1 MAITCD
7 YVLNDIL
14 KTLPSI
20 PFALLS
26 AKSIDNPKEEYAVRL
41 YCSWLYQMDLFS
53 ENAVHVKEIGKA
65 YSLEESHAMII
76 KLVEQMKLRIYE
88 AVIVY
93 DADFQI
99 MNAYHFDPSGNV
111 NYTFNSI
118 RCSRYE
124 VGIEYDL
131 FTAEL
136 NDKDCL
142 RDYQAFISAIQ
153 EHTCAQR
160 VVLKEPGLL
169 EVIRKNKL
177 ERILRD

>member
-7 YVLNDIL
+7 YVLKDIL
-14 KTLPSI
+14 KTLPSL

-26 AKSIDNPKEEYAVRL
+26 AKSIDNPKEEYVMRL
-41 YCSWLYQMDLFS
+41 RYSWTYQMDLFS
-53 ENAVHVKEIGKA
+53 ENAAHVKAIGES
-65 YSLEESHAMII
+65 YSLEESYTII
-76 KLVEQMKLRIYE
+76 MELLEQMKLRINE
-88 AVIVY
+88 AVIFY

-99 MNAYHFDPSGNV
+99 MNAYHFNPSGNV
-111 NYTFNSI
+111 IYTFNSV

-136 NDKDCL
+136 NDKECL
-142 RDYQAFISAIQ
+142 NDYHAFISAIQ

-160 VVLKEPGLL
+160 VVLQEPGLL
-169 EVIRKNKL
+169 EVIRKKKL
-177 ERILRD
+177 ERIISE